1 MTVHLPVILIFR
13 ATCFGPE
20 KNSCDIQVATMK
32 PSIPPSLTDHVLFL
46 PVSMLRPPSNGYR
59 SNGYISIYKL
69 DSPST
74 SVTFLFY
81 FKSIFTRACS
91 NVVSKGTSV
100 TDQALPKCGRIDWRS
115 FREHLNI
122 VLCLVQDA
130 PEEMLNSN
138 NLELLTFF
146 WEEGGA
152 NYYYFHE
159 INFQEL
165 LPLN

>member
-100 TDQALPKCGRIDWRS
+100 TDQALPKCGSLVLFRDWLAQ
-115 FREHLNI
+115 FQGTFEHSI
-122 VLCLVQDA
+122 VLGTGRTRG
-130 PEEMLNSN
+130 NSWIRTTWN
-138 NLELLTFF
+138 S
-146 WEEGGA
+146 
-152 NYYYFHE
+152 
-159 INFQEL
+159 
-165 LPLN
+165 